1 MLKIFRDNLK
11 YLSWVLWVVIAV
23 FIAFVFVDFGGGLS
37 GGAGGRQAAATVGD
51 REVSYAEFERE
62 YRRLENQYREAF
74 GEQFTPEL
82 ADQMK
87 LPLQALERLV
97 DQKLLLAEAEGLG
110 LRATDGEVREAI
122 LGIPGLK
129 DSDGHF
135 VGKATY
141 DRFLRMNGL
150 TPRTFEDSV
159 REELVLGKLQAIVAS
174 SVAVAAAEVEK
185 AYRDQAE
192 RATIRYLQLPA
203 SRFGAEVGALQPVEL
218 QSYFEAHRD
227 EFKLPEQRVVDYL
240 LIDAAKARAQV
251 TVDAAELERYY
262 QEHLADYSQPEQVR
276 ARHILV
282 KVDDKR
288 GAVEAERQLY
298 AARAR
303 IEKGED
309 FGKVAGEVSEDP
321 ASKARGGDL
330 GYFARGRM
338 IKEFEEAAFGAE
350 PNTLVGPVRTSY
362 GFHLIEVLDRRAGGQ
377 RPFSEVEAQVRARLT
392 GERGDAAAQARADA
406 LAARI
411 AAEKL
416 TSETQWQP
424 LADGDAVTFLTSPP
438 FGKED
443 VVPGIGRNT
452 AFAGSAFALQA
463 GQASPVVKVP
473 RGFAILR
480 LKEVKPPRAPELADV
495 EGRVRAAATRA
506 KTLARAASEL
516 ARVRASLGAGKSL
529 DQAAQELGLSVQ
541 ESGELG
547 ATSTIPGLGAAPAV
561 VQEALKLPPGGIGGP
576 LETPSGAVLF
586 EVVERKTFDPT
597 AFAAARETT
606 RASLERSEV
615 NRLLGSVLDQ
625 KKRELKVNYDR
636 PLLEQFGLLGDG
648 KTS

>member
-37 GGAGGRQAAATVGD
+37 GVNGGRQAAATVGD
-51 REVSYAEFERE
+51 QQVSYAEFERE

-82 ADQMK
+82 ANQMK

-97 DQKLLLAEAEGLG
+97 DQKLLLEEAERLG
-110 LRATDGEVREAI
+110 LEASDHEVREAI

-141 DRFLRMNGL
+141 DRFLRVNGL
-150 TPRTFEDSV
+150 TPRTFEASV
-159 REELVLGKLQAIVAS
+159 REELILGKLQAIVAS
-174 SVAVAAAEVEK
+174 SVAVADADVEK
-185 AYRDQAE
+185 AYREQSE
-192 RATIRYLQLPA
+192 RASIRFVQVSA
-203 SRFGAEVGALQPVEL
+203 SRFAAEVGALQPAEL
-218 QSYFEAHRD
+218 ESYFAAHRD

-240 LIDAAKARAQV
+240 LVDSAKARAKVQL
-251 TVDAAELERYY
+251 DAADLQRYY
-262 QEHLADYSQPEQVR
+262 QEHLADYTQPEQVR
-276 ARHILV
+276 ARHILI

-288 GAVEAERQLY
+288 GAIDAERQLY
-298 AARAR
+298 AARTR

-309 FGKVAGEVSEDP
+309 FAKVAGEVSEDP
-321 ASKARGGDL
+321 ASKTRGGDL

-350 PNTLVGPVRTSY
+350 RNTLIGPIRTSF
-362 GFHLIEVLDRRAGGQ
+362 GFHLIEVLDQRPGGQ
-377 RPFSEVEAQVRARLT
+377 RPFSEVEGQVRAKLA
-392 GERGDAAAQARADA
+392 GERGDAAAQARADE
-406 LAARI
+406 LAAKI

-416 TSETQWQP
+416 TADGQWQA
-424 LADGDAVTFLTSPP
+424 LADGDEVSFLTSPP
-438 FGKED
+438 FGKDD
-443 VVPGIGRNT
+443 VVPGIGRGT
-452 AFAGSAFALQA
+452 AFAGSAFGLQA

-495 EGRVRAAATRA
+495 EGRVRSAATRA
-506 KTLARAASEL
+506 KTVARAVAEL
-516 ARVRASLGAGKSL
+516 TRVRGSLGAGRTL
-529 DQAAQELGLSVQ
+529 DQAAAELGVTVQ

-547 ATSTIPGLGAAPAV
+547 ANSTVPGLGAVPAV
-561 VQEALKLPPGGIGGP
+561 VQEALKLPAGAIGGP
-576 LETPSGAVLF
+576 IETPAGAVLF
-586 EVVERKTFDPT
+586 QVAERKTFDPT
-597 AFAAARETT
+597 AFAAVREST

-625 KKRELKVNYDR
+625 KKREQKVNYDR

-648 KTS
+648 KAS